1 MASVM
6 TTDDLLAYN
15 SGNALDMN
23 KLMGGAAR
31 STSDLGTSI
40 FGDQDHQ
47 EIDKSLGA
55 GNTIK
60 LHEQYGGRG
69 TKSSVKSSVKYGK
82 KSGVKKTG
90 VRKSKRTGSKKKT
103 VKRKRSMKNK
113 SVKKSK
119 TVSPTVGGSKGKKCK
134 GKNKYT

>member
-60 LHEQYGGRG
+60 LHEQYGGRVR
-69 TKSSVKSSVKYGK
+69 KSSVKCGKKSGGK

-103 VKRKRSMKNK
+103 VRRKRSMKNR

-119 TVSPTVGGSKGKKCK
+119 TVSPTVGGSKGKKGK
-134 GKNKYT
+134 GKK